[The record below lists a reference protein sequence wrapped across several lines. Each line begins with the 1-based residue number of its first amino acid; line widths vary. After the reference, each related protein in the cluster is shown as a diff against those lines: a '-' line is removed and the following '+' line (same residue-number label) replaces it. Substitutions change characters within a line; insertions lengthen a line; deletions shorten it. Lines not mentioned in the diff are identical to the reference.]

1 VDTRSGAD
9 TIARMSGAV
18 SQPISASQYAE
29 RKPFQPTATATWSA
43 FTAHIVDIPAGFRE
57 TLCFADTVLN
67 LRLSG
72 TCRLRQDADG
82 RSRAGRSGPGSLHVI
97 PAHFLAKWEA
107 SAVTKGSSSI
117 VMFVPEAFLA
127 RVAEEGGLDPSTI
140 EIIPQFLIH
149 DPVVESVMT
158 RLAVEARAGSPS
170 GQLYAESACEFLAH
184 HLLQTSSSR
193 SRSRTPSAGG
203 LPRPRLRAVL
213 EYIEEGL
220 GEPITLRQLAEL
232 AGVAPRHLERAF
244 RQSVGSPPHAYVV
257 QRRVAAARLLL
268 LSEPR
273 LPVESVAARVGFSS
287 SSHLATAFRR
297 HMGCSPAAFRRTHAS

>member
-1 VDTRSGAD
+1 
-9 TIARMSGAV
+9 MSGAA
-18 SQPISASQYAE
+18 SQPMSASQYAE
-29 RKPFQPTATATWSA
+29 LKPFQPTATATWSV
-43 FTAHIVDIPAGFRE
+43 FTAHVVELPGAFRE
-57 TLCFADTVLN
+57 TLRFADTVLN
-67 LRLSG
+67 LRLAG

-97 PAHFLAKWEA
+97 PAHLVAKWEA

-127 RVAEEGGLDPSTI
+127 RVAEEGGLDSRTV
-140 EIIPQFLIH
+140 EIVPQFLIH
-149 DPVVESVMT
+149 DPIVESVMT
-158 RLAVEARAGSPS
+158 RLAVEAREGSPS
-170 GQLYAESACEFLAH
+170 GQLYAESACDYLAH

-203 LPRPRLRAVL
+203 LPRSRLRAVL
-213 EYIEEGL
+213 ECIEDTL

-244 RQSVGSPPHAYVV
+244 RQSVGLPPHAYVI
-257 QRRVAAARLLL
+257 QRRVAAARSLL

-273 LPVESVAARVGFSS
+273 LPVEAVAARVGFSS
-287 SSHLATAFRR
+287 SSHLSTAFRR
-297 HMGCSPAAFRRTHAS
+297 QLGCSPAAFRRMHAS